1 MTSNFT
7 LLGMMMGMDWVIF
20 AELACP
26 CLSWPATT
34 SPVEG
39 ERGRLRVLAAPWRS
53 SNRSPGGR
61 IVQTCFYLWLN
72 TLGEAAVSN
81 DPMSPLLWVIV
92 FFQGAGGVATGLRL
106 WFDGQ
111 EKDKIGARKP
121 MLGIEQGRAACGQ
134 L

>member
-39 ERGRLRVLAAPWRS
+39 ERGRLRVLGP
-53 SNRSPGGR
+53 
-61 IVQTCFYLWLN
+61 
-72 TLGEAAVSN
+72 LGVV
-81 DPMSPLLWVIV
+81 LIGHRV
-92 FFQGAGGVATGLRL
+92 AG
-106 WFDGQ
+106 
-111 EKDKIGARKP
+111 
-121 MLGIEQGRAACGQ
+121 
-134 L
+134 